1 MPDILEDLGYLALGS
16 RLKRLAERL
25 QSDAAAL
32 HSANGFPIQP
42 SQFPLVAAL
51 DKYGDLS
58 VNDAVEALGVSQP
71 AVTRAMS
78 GLIEMGV
85 VETRQSEEDRRSKTL
100 SLTQSGQVLVM
111 EMKAQFWPA
120 VESAARDLCEGLDA
134 DFVEQIG
141 GLEEA
146 MEKRSLMQRVQAT
159 RPNDLSIISYS
170 EDFAQAFYDITAA
183 WVETMFSLEQED
195 IDIISDPQRMVIDPG
210 GEIIFVRSQEA
221 GIIGTCALMKMEEG
235 CFELTKMGVLEAAR
249 GRKAGEFMLEAI
261 IKRAKAM
268 NIETLFLLTN
278 KKCGPAIHLYEK
290 LGFEHDEDIM
300 RRFGARYERCDV
312 AMLYRA

>member
-1 MPDILEDLGYLALGS
+1 MPDVLEDLGYLALGS

-25 QSDAAAL
+25 QSDAAVL
-32 HSANGFPIQP
+32 HSAHGFPIQP
-42 SQFPLVAAL
+42 SQFPLIAAL
-51 DKYGDLS
+51 DRYGDLT

-78 GLIEMGV
+78 SLIEMGV
-85 VETRQSEEDRRSKTL
+85 VETRQSDEDRRSKTL
-100 SLTQSGQVLVM
+100 SLSKSGQAVVRD
-111 EMKAQFWPA
+111 MKVRFWPA
-120 VESAARDLCEGLDA
+120 VESAARDLCEGLGT

-141 GLEEA
+141 GLERA
-146 MEKRSLMQRVQAT
+146 MEEKSLQHRVLASM
-159 RPNDLSIISYS
+159 RDDLSIVPYS
-170 EDFAQAFYDITAA
+170 NDLAQAFYDITAA

-195 IDIISDPQRMVIDPG
+195 IDIISDPQKTVIDPG
-210 GEIIFVRSQEA
+210 GEIIFVRSEEA
-221 GIIGTCALMKMEEG
+221 GIIGTCALMKIEEG

-249 GRKAGEFMLEAI
+249 GRKAGEFLLEAI
-261 IKRAKAM
+261 LDRAKAM
-268 NIETLFLLTN
+268 DIKTLFLLTN

-312 AMLYRA
+312 AMLYRG

>member
-32 HSANGFPIQP
+32 HSAHGYPTQP
-42 SQFPLVAAL
+42 SQFPLIAAL
-51 DKYGDLS
+51 DRYGDLS

-78 GLIEMGV
+78 SLIEMGL

-100 SLTQSGQVLVM
+100 SLSQNGKALVTD
-111 EMKAQFWPA
+111 MKAQFWPA
-120 VESAARDLCEGLDA
+120 VESGAHDLCEGLDA
-134 DFVEQIG
+134 DFVEQIS
-141 GLEEA
+141 GLERA
-146 MEKRSLMQRVQAT
+146 MEKRSLLQRVSVPEQG
-159 RPNDLSIISYS
+159 DLSVVLYS
-170 EDFAQAFYDITAA
+170 ADLAQDFYDITAA

-195 IDIISDPQRMVIDPG
+195 IDIISNPQERVIEPG
-210 GEIIFVRSQEA
+210 GEIVFVHSKEA
-221 GIIGTCALMKMEEG
+221 GIIGTCALMKIEEG

-249 GRKAGEFMLEAI
+249 GRKAGDFLMQAI
-261 IKRAKAM
+261 LNRAKDM
-268 NIETLFLLTN
+268 DIDTLFLLTN
-278 KKCGPAIHLYEK
+278 KKCEAAIHLYEK
-290 LGFEHDEDIM
+290 FGFEHDEDIM

-312 AMLYRA
+312 AMLYRG